1 MAFNVR
7 KAAQVVAFLAKE
19 RGGSINYISAVKL
32 AYLAD
37 RRFLELYEL
46 PILNDELMSM
56 EHGPVDSQ
64 TYDYIKG
71 KGPKH
76 LRSIWEKYVH
86 TDRKEHL
93 VVLSRKLSDDD
104 FSELSEAEV
113 RALTDVLKEFERFKD
128 DPWGLVD
135 WIHKNCS
142 EWENV
147 GKTSKYLP
155 YERVFNAI
163 GKKNSNELTD
173 RVFEFK
179 NLQDAHS
186 GIR

>member
-1 MAFNVR
+1 VAFNVR
-7 KAAQVVAFLAKE
+7 KAAQVVAFLTRE

-37 RRFLELYEL
+37 RRFLELYDL
-46 PILNDELMSM
+46 PILNDELVSM

-64 TYDYIKG
+64 TYDFIKG
-71 KGPKH
+71 KGPGH
-76 LRSIWEKYVH
+76 LRRVWERYVQ
-86 TDRKEHL
+86 TKKKENL
-93 VVLSRKLSDDD
+93 VVLARNLKDDD

-113 RALTDVLKEFERFKD
+113 KTLKHVLKEFERYKD
-128 DPWGLVD
+128 DPWALVD
-135 WIHKNCS
+135 WIHKNCK

-147 GKTSKYLP
+147 GRTSKYLP

-163 GKKNSNELTD
+163 GKKNANELTD

-179 NLQDAHS
+179 NLQEAHS
-186 GIR
+186 EAR